1 MKKVIMVL
9 ALAASA
15 GITLPAAAL
24 AQEQTQAAAKPA
36 QNVDIESDEMEII
49 DADKRAIFRG
59 NVIARRTS
67 ETIKTPE
74 MVVDYVEVKQPDGTT
89 KSEVDTMDCKGPV
102 TITTDTQTITGDHA
116 IFHMR
121 KDELIVTGNAKVVQG
136 KTVLNGPQ
144 LVADLKT
151 KRTVMKGGRVKGSF
165 VPK

>member
-9 ALAASA
+9 ALAATA
-15 GITLPAAAL
+15 AVMQPHLAAA
-24 AQEQTQAAAKPA
+24 QQQTES
-36 QNVDIESDEMEII
+36 VDIESNEMEII
-49 DADKRAIFRG
+49 DADKRAVFRG
-59 NVIARRTS
+59 NVIAKRTS

-74 MVVDYVEVKQPDGTT
+74 MVVDYIEVKQPDGTT

-116 IFHMR
+116 IFHMQ
-121 KDELIVTGNAKVVQG
+121 KNELIVTGNAKVVQG
-136 KTVLNGPQ
+136 KTVLTGPQ

>member
-1 MKKVIMVL
+1 MKKVIMIL

-15 GITLPAAAL
+15 GITLQAPL
-24 AQEQTQAAAKPA
+24 IAQA
-36 QNVDIESDEMEII
+36 QSQEAPKGENVDIESDEMEII

-59 NVIARRTS
+59 NVVAKRTS
-67 ETIKTPE
+67 ETIQTPE
-74 MVVDYVEVKQPDGTT
+74 MVVDYVEVKQPDGTS

-102 TITTDTQTITGDHA
+102 TIKTDTQTITGDHA

-121 KDELIVTGNAKVVQG
+121 KDQLIVTGNAKVVQG
-136 KTVLNGPQ
+136 KTVLRGPQ
-144 LVADLKT
+144 LLADLKT